1 MENKLKKI
9 IEKCET
15 IISKKGY
22 LELGYKNEVRIE
34 AEKLSDNDDEIH
46 KLVLNC
52 EDYLEEYYNCI
63 DDDLSGYIFS
73 KELSFE
79 NIEEFYKYFKIS
91 EKKLE
96 KRYII

>member
-1 MENKLKKI
+1 MDNLEKLIKK
-9 IEKCET
+9 CNN

-22 LELGYKNEVRIE
+22 LEIGYINQVNRE

-46 KLVLNC
+46 KLVLDC
-52 EDYLEEYYNCI
+52 ENYLEENYNYI

-73 KELSFE
+73 KELNFE